1 MSYSHTCLLSN
12 GTNSAPSRNQI
23 QTGYDESRTANDP
36 PPAPLSAVSK
46 VIFSRV
52 FLKSSSKTQTHPHTP
67 TDDDDDDDDART
79 MRATPPN
86 GSTTTTTP
94 PNGSPSL
101 GGPAAVAG
109 TADETSSDHAL
120 FQLSASREARAKL
133 ELLERRMTTTTAGG
147 RSSFG
152 GGTPTSEDGRGMR
165 RRSGGGGTG
174 EDGAVAA
181 ERREVER
188 CEVED
193 SESDSDDEDAERAD
207 AAGYGVV
214 ASGDKT
220 AGDTRRKNGSSKRRR
235 RGSVLGDVSDMEN
248 SKPPPGSGGFA
259 RSRKHPG
266 GLNTNN
272 NANANVNAN
281 ATSLLDRFENTGSG
295 FKSASPLMEATP
307 SQGYVKHVEEERDA
321 AERRAKTLEEE
332 LEKTKKE
339 RDDLDRGCD
348 DLRAAMSDLEK
359 KHADESEKRRRGVH
373 QLAVNLAALERKQM
387 RMQIAEEGLRL
398 GTIGVQRIGSVL
410 QEVWEDGRAFH
421 ELDQRLD
428 RLAESK
434 KLAEE
439 KRKEVKKRLPPPG
452 SAQMDTA
459 AHAEYVLSEEVHK
472 ARMAIIRKEEEAIKN
487 ERESLER
494 EKAAHIRALKRVR
507 DEDGSRFNK
516 HPVLGDRY
524 VLMNLLG
531 RGGFSEVYKAWDC
544 VEMREVACKLHQL
557 NPQWSEERK
566 RTYVRHAA
574 RECSIH
580 KSLDHPHVVRLID
593 VFEVDSDSFC
603 TVLELCTGDDLD
615 ARLKAQGSISE
626 REARAILAQVFNGL
640 AYMSSGQKRIIHYDL
655 KPGNILFDEAG
666 RVKITD
672 FGLSKVME
680 ERPGTNFGADSGM
693 ELTSQG
699 AGTYW
704 YLPPECFETGPAPPK
719 ISSKV
724 DTWSC
729 GVILFQ
735 MIYGK
740 RPFGHEMSQEQI
752 LHAGTIRNAKN
763 VEFPSK
769 PSISPEGKAFI
780 TRCLAYKQS
789 ERPDVLEAS
798 QDPYMTFM
806 SK

>member
-1 MSYSHTCLLSN
+1 MTTPERSRE
-12 GTNSAPSRNQI
+12 APSV
-23 QTGYDESRTANDP
+23 E
-36 PPAPLSAVSK
+36 
-46 VIFSRV
+46 
-52 FLKSSSKTQTHPHTP
+52 
-67 TDDDDDDDDART
+67 
-79 MRATPPN
+79 
-86 GSTTTTTP
+86 
-94 PNGSPSL
+94 
-101 GGPAAVAG
+101 
-109 TADETSSDHAL
+109 AL
-120 FQLSASREARAKL
+120 FQASASREARARM
-133 ELLERRMTTTTAGG
+133 ELLERRLTSASPASGRKRRDRARERENGG
-147 RSSFG
+147 RE
-152 GGTPTSEDGRGMR
+152 EDAG
-165 RRSGGGGTG
+165 
-174 EDGAVAA
+174 
-181 ERREVER
+181 VER
-188 CEVED
+188 CAVAD
-193 SESDSDDEDAERAD
+193 SASDSSDSSDDEDGTA
-207 AAGYGVV
+207 YGVV
-214 ASGDKT
+214 RSDEGGGK
-220 AGDTRRKNGSSKRRR
+220 KRRR
-235 RGSVLGDVSDMEN
+235 GDGVGRRASDAEN
-248 SKPPPGSGGFA
+248 ERPMSGGGVA
-259 RSRKHPG
+259 RSKRHPSQ
-266 GLNTNN
+266 TAATAKKTVTQE
-272 NANANVNAN
+272 ANA
-281 ATSLLDRFENTGSG
+281 SLLERFENTNSRGANREMLVAFGSTAG
-295 FKSASPLMEATP
+295 AREDAGSAKK
-307 SQGYVKHVEEERDA
+307 VKD
-321 AERRAKTLEEE
+321 LEEK
-332 LEKTKKE
+332 LATAEKDREAYE
-339 RDDLDRGCD
+339 RACD
-348 DLRAAMSDLEK
+348 ELRALNNDLK
-359 KHADESEKRRRGVH
+359 LKHERANEARARGVH
-373 QLAVNLAALERKQM
+373 QLAVKLAALERKQM

-398 GTIGVQRIGSVL
+398 GTIGVQRVGSVL

-421 ELDQRLD
+421 ELDERLN

-439 KRKEVKKRLPPPG
+439 KRKQVKKKLPPPG

-472 ARMAIIRKEEEAIKN
+472 ARMAIIRKEEESIKT
-487 ERESLER
+487 EREALER

-531 RGGFSEVYKAWDC
+531 RGGFSEVYKAFDC

-580 KSLDHPHVVRLID
+580 KALDHPHVVRLID
-593 VFEVDSDSFC
+593 VFEVDCDSFC

-626 REARAILAQVFNGL
+626 REARAILAQVFSGL
-640 AYMSSGQKRIIHYDL
+640 AYMSTGPKRIIHYDL

-672 FGLSKVME
+672 FGLSKIME
-680 ERPGTNFGADSGM
+680 ERNVGFGADSGM

-740 RPFGHEMSQEQI
+740 RPFGHDMSQEQI
-752 LHAGTIRNAKN
+752 LHAGTIRNAKD

-769 PSISPEGKAFI
+769 PSISSEGKAFI
-780 TRCLAYKQS
+780 RRCLAYKQS
-789 ERPDVLEAS
+789 DRPDVLEAS
-798 QDPYMTFM
+798 KDPYMTFLT
-806 SK
+806 K

>member
-1 MSYSHTCLLSN
+1 MDDGSSPMSA
-12 GTNSAPSRNQI
+12 APFA
-23 QTGYDESRTANDP
+23 D
-36 PPAPLSAVSK
+36 
-46 VIFSRV
+46 
-52 FLKSSSKTQTHPHTP
+52 
-67 TDDDDDDDDART
+67 
-79 MRATPPN
+79 
-86 GSTTTTTP
+86 
-94 PNGSPSL
+94 
-101 GGPAAVAG
+101 
-109 TADETSSDHAL
+109 ADETSSDRCERL
-120 FQLSASREARAKL
+120 FQQSASREARAKL
-133 ELLERRMTTTTAGG
+133 ELLERRMTTATAGG
-147 RSSFG
+147 RVASASTAATVG
-152 GGTPTSEDGRGMR
+152 TVGVVTTPTSVDGGGGAMR
-165 RRSGGGGTG
+165 RRSDGRGRAG
-174 EDGAVAA
+174 EDAG
-181 ERREVER
+181 VER

-193 SESDSDDEDAERAD
+193 SESDSDDEDAERAE

-220 AGDTRRKNGSSKRRR
+220 AGGKREGGAKRRR
-235 RGSVLGDVSDMEN
+235 RGSVLGDVSDLEN

-266 GLNTNN
+266 G
-272 NANANVNAN
+272 ANATASVNAN

-307 SQGYVKHVEEERDA
+307 SQGYVKQVEEERDA
-321 AERRAKTLEEE
+321 AELRAKTLEEQ

-348 DLRAAMSDLEK
+348 DLRVAMSDLEK
-359 KHADESEKRRRGVH
+359 KHADEREKRRRGVH

-544 VEMREVACKLHQL
+544 DEMREVACKLHQL

-615 ARLKAQGSISE
+615 ARLKAQGAISE

-680 ERPGTNFGADSGM
+680 ERPGSNFGADSGM

>member
-1 MSYSHTCLLSN
+1 MH
-12 GTNSAPSRNQI
+12 
-23 QTGYDESRTANDP
+23 
-36 PPAPLSAVSK
+36 
-46 VIFSRV
+46 
-52 FLKSSSKTQTHPHTP
+52 
-67 TDDDDDDDDART
+67 
-79 MRATPPN
+79 
-86 GSTTTTTP
+86 GSTTTP

-101 GGPAAVAG
+101 GPGPGGVVASM
-109 TADETSSDHAL
+109 ADETSSDHAL
-120 FQLSASREARAKL
+120 FQLSASREARVKL

-147 RSSFG
+147 RSFV
-152 GGTPTSEDGRGMR
+152 GTPTSEDGRGMR
-165 RRSGGGGTG
+165 RRSGGGEHAAVG
-174 EDGAVAA
+174 EAAVA
-181 ERREVER
+181 EQRGVER

-220 AGDTRRKNGSSKRRR
+220 GGDVRRKNGGSKRRR

-266 GLNTNN
+266 GLNTN
-272 NANANVNAN
+272 ANVNAN

-307 SQGYVKHVEEERDA
+307 SQGYVKQVEEERDA
-321 AERRAKTLEEE
+321 AERRVKMLEEQ

-348 DLRAAMSDLEK
+348 DLRVAMSDLEK

-615 ARLKAQGSISE
+615 ARLKAQGAISE

-680 ERPGTNFGADSGM
+680 ERSGTNFGADSGM

-780 TRCLAYKQS
+780 SRCLAYKQS

>member
-1 MSYSHTCLLSN
+1 MTINLN
-12 GTNSAPSRNQI
+12 RQ
-23 QTGYDESRTANDP
+23 
-36 PPAPLSAVSK
+36 
-46 VIFSRV
+46 
-52 FLKSSSKTQTHPHTP
+52 
-67 TDDDDDDDDART
+67 
-79 MRATPPN
+79 MATPERSRDASVAEPATRDAM
-86 GSTTTTTP
+86 TTTTTRAP
-94 PNGSPSL
+94 FDPSEL
-101 GGPAAVAG
+101 
-109 TADETSSDHAL
+109 
-120 FQLSASREARAKL
+120 SREARDKMA
-133 ELLERRMTTTTAGG
+133 LLERRMTSVE
-147 RSSFG
+147 RSS
-152 GGTPTSEDGRGMR
+152 GTRARGRGATRFAVEDGDRSDSRGPR
-165 RRSGGGGTG
+165 
-174 EDGAVAA
+174 
-181 ERREVER
+181 
-188 CEVED
+188 VED
-193 SESDSDDEDAERAD
+193 SEASSSSSGEEGEDGSA
-207 AAGYGVV
+207 YGVV
-214 ASGDKT
+214 ASGGRSATGGEDEKKR
-220 AGDTRRKNGSSKRRR
+220 ARLGRSGGGGKGKRRR
-235 RGSVLGDVSDMEN
+235 RGSTASGEEDDAEN
-248 SKPPPGSGGFA
+248 EAPASQGGLA
-259 RSRKHPG
+259 RSRRHPSSSG
-266 GLNTNN
+266 KRT
-272 NANANVNAN
+272 ANA
-281 ATSLLDRFENTGSG
+281 SLLEKFENSGSRQ
-295 FKSASPLMEATP
+295 KVTSPAARAPMTPPEDGRERVAEAE
-307 SQGYVKHVEEERDA
+307 KKIRALEEKLAA
-321 AERRAKTLEEE
+321 AE
-332 LEKTKKE
+332 KE
-339 RDDLDRGCD
+339 REAYERGCEE
-348 DLRAAMSDLEK
+348 LRAANNDMKDAHARVNEARK
-359 KHADESEKRRRGVH
+359 KGVH
-373 QLAVNLAALERKQM
+373 KLAVNMASLERKQM

-398 GTIGVQRIGSVL
+398 GTIGVQRVGSVL

-421 ELDQRLD
+421 ELDERLE
-428 RLAESK
+428 RLAGSR

-439 KRKEVKKRLPPPG
+439 KRKQVKKKLPPPG
-452 SAQMDTA
+452 SAEMNTA

-472 ARMAIIRKEEEAIKN
+472 SRVAIIRKEEEAIKT

-507 DEDGSRFNK
+507 DEDGSRFND

-531 RGGFSEVYKAWDC
+531 RGGFSEVYKAWDS

-574 RECSIH
+574 RECDIH

-640 AYMSSGQKRIIHYDL
+640 AHMSSGPKRIIHYDL
-655 KPGNILFDEAG
+655 KPGNILFDDAG

-672 FGLSKVME
+672 FGLSKIME
-680 ERPGTNFGADSGM
+680 ERSIGFGADSGM

-740 RPFGHEMSQEQI
+740 RPFGHDMSQEQI
-752 LHAGTIRNAKN
+752 LHAGTIRNAKE

-798 QDPYMTFM
+798 QDPYMTFLT
-806 SK
+806 K

>member
-1 MSYSHTCLLSN
+1 MT
-12 GTNSAPSRNQI
+12 
-23 QTGYDESRTANDP
+23 
-36 PPAPLSAVSK
+36 PPAALSLSAGCFKV

-52 FLKSSSKTQTHPHTP
+52 FFENHHQKTKSNPSIHTP
-67 TDDDDDDDDART
+67 RRTTTNART
-79 MRATPPN
+79 MHATPPN
-86 GSTTTTTP
+86 GSTTTTTTP
-94 PNGSPSL
+94 PNGSPSP

-109 TADETSSDHAL
+109 TGDETSSDHASL
-120 FQLSASREARAKL
+120 FQLSASREARVKL
-133 ELLERRMTTTTAGG
+133 ELLERRMTTTTAAGG

-152 GGTPTSEDGRGMR
+152 GGTPTTSEDGRGMR
-165 RRSGGGGTG
+165 RRRSGGGGTG
-174 EDGAVAA
+174 TGTGYATAGED

-214 ASGDKT
+214 ASEDKT
-220 AGDTRRKNGSSKRRR
+220 AGDKGRKHGGGGSSKRRR
-235 RGSVLGDVSDMEN
+235 RGSVLGDVSDVEN

-266 GLNTNN
+266 GLNTN
-272 NANANVNAN
+272 NAN

-307 SQGYVKHVEEERDA
+307 SQGYVKHIEEERDA

-348 DLRAAMSDLEK
+348 DLRVAMSDLEK

-615 ARLKAQGSISE
+615 ARLKAQGAISE

>member
-1 MSYSHTCLLSN
+1 MH
-12 GTNSAPSRNQI
+12 
-23 QTGYDESRTANDP
+23 
-36 PPAPLSAVSK
+36 
-46 VIFSRV
+46 
-52 FLKSSSKTQTHPHTP
+52 
-67 TDDDDDDDDART
+67 
-79 MRATPPN
+79 
-86 GSTTTTTP
+86 GSTTTP

-101 GGPAAVAG
+101 GLGPGPGGVVAG
-109 TADETSSDHAL
+109 TAADETSSDHAL

-147 RSSFG
+147 RSFG
-152 GGTPTSEDGRGMR
+152 TGTPTSEDGRGMR

-174 EDGAVAA
+174 EDVGA

-220 AGDTRRKNGSSKRRR
+220 NGGDKRRKNGGGGGGGGSKRRR
-235 RGSVLGDVSDMEN
+235 RGSVLGDVSDAENN

-272 NANANVNAN
+272 ANAM
-281 ATSLLDRFENTGSG
+281 SLLDRFENTGSG

-321 AERRAKTLEEE
+321 AELRAKTLEEQ

-348 DLRAAMSDLEK
+348 DLRVAMSDLEK

-615 ARLKAQGSISE
+615 ARLKAQGAISE

>member
-1 MSYSHTCLLSN
+1 MN
-12 GTNSAPSRNQI
+12 
-23 QTGYDESRTANDP
+23 
-36 PPAPLSAVSK
+36 
-46 VIFSRV
+46 
-52 FLKSSSKTQTHPHTP
+52 
-67 TDDDDDDDDART
+67 
-79 MRATPPN
+79 
-86 GSTTTTTP
+86 
-94 PNGSPSL
+94 
-101 GGPAAVAG
+101 
-109 TADETSSDHAL
+109 
-120 FQLSASREARAKL
+120 
-133 ELLERRMTTTTAGG
+133 
-147 RSSFG
+147 
-152 GGTPTSEDGRGMR
+152 
-165 RRSGGGGTG
+165 
-174 EDGAVAA
+174 
-181 ERREVER
+181 
-188 CEVED
+188 
-193 SESDSDDEDAERAD
+193 
-207 AAGYGVV
+207 
-214 ASGDKT
+214 
-220 AGDTRRKNGSSKRRR
+220 
-235 RGSVLGDVSDMEN
+235 
-248 SKPPPGSGGFA
+248 
-259 RSRKHPG
+259 
-266 GLNTNN
+266 
-272 NANANVNAN
+272 
-281 ATSLLDRFENTGSG
+281 
-295 FKSASPLMEATP
+295 
-307 SQGYVKHVEEERDA
+307 
-321 AERRAKTLEEE
+321 
-332 LEKTKKE
+332 
-339 RDDLDRGCD
+339 
-348 DLRAAMSDLEK
+348 
-359 KHADESEKRRRGVH
+359 
-373 QLAVNLAALERKQM
+373 
-387 RMQIAEEGLRL
+387 
-398 GTIGVQRIGSVL
+398 
-410 QEVWEDGRAFH
+410 
-421 ELDQRLD
+421 
-428 RLAESK
+428 
-434 KLAEE
+434 
-439 KRKEVKKRLPPPG
+439 
-452 SAQMDTA
+452 TA

-472 ARMAIIRKEEEAIKN
+472 SRVAIIRKEEEAIKT

-507 DEDGSRFNK
+507 DEDGSRFND

-531 RGGFSEVYKAWDC
+531 RGGFSEVYKAWDS

-574 RECSIH
+574 RECDIH

-640 AYMSSGQKRIIHYDL
+640 AHMSSGPKRIIHYDL
-655 KPGNILFDEAG
+655 KPGNILFDDAG

-672 FGLSKVME
+672 FGLSKIME
-680 ERPGTNFGADSGM
+680 ERSIGFGADSGM

-740 RPFGHEMSQEQI
+740 RPFGHDMTQEQI
-752 LHAGTIRNAKN
+752 LHAGTIRNAKE

-798 QDPYMTFM
+798 QDPYMTFLT
-806 SK
+806 K

>member
-1 MSYSHTCLLSN
+1 MKSPRVES
-12 GTNSAPSRNQI
+12 PSR
-23 QTGYDESRTANDP
+23 
-36 PPAPLSAVSK
+36 
-46 VIFSRV
+46 
-52 FLKSSSKTQTHPHTP
+52 
-67 TDDDDDDDDART
+67 DARA
-79 MRATPPN
+79 RRRDARIDED
-86 GSTTTTTP
+86 
-94 PNGSPSL
+94 
-101 GGPAAVAG
+101 ARDVAG
-109 TADETSSDHAL
+109 AFVELDAMSSTPRAAETSAALEMFHAREL
-120 FQLSASREARAKL
+120 SREARAKI
-133 ELLERRMTTTTAGG
+133 ELLERRLTTSERATPPSASRETG
-147 RSSFG
+147 RSARARAGAERCAMEDSASDSSEDEG
-152 GGTPTSEDGRGMR
+152 GGT
-165 RRSGGGGTG
+165 
-174 EDGAVAA
+174 
-181 ERREVER
+181 
-188 CEVED
+188 
-193 SESDSDDEDAERAD
+193 RA
-207 AAGYGVV
+207 YGVV
-214 ASGDKT
+214 DARANASEGKASTVKAEGVGTGASGNGGKKT
-220 AGDTRRKNGSSKRRR
+220 TKRRR
-235 RGSVLGDVSDMEN
+235 RESATASDLEN
-248 SKPPPGSGGFA
+248 ENPERGGASGGLA
-259 RSRKHPG
+259 RSRRHPG
-266 GLNTNN
+266 GKT
-272 NANANVNAN
+272 ASARTPEANV
-281 ATSLLDRFENTGSG
+281 SLLDRFENTGSG
-295 FKSASPLMEATP
+295 FKTSSPLVEAMTTP
-307 SQGYVKHVEEERDA
+307 GKGTAGGEREA
-321 AERRAKTLEEE
+321 AATKIRALEEKLAATE
-332 LEKTKKE
+332 KE
-339 RDDLDRGCD
+339 REEYERGCEE
-348 DLRAAMSDLEK
+348 LRASNNELKREFERA
-359 KHADESEKRRRGVH
+359 SEARRRGVH
-373 QLAVNLAALERKQM
+373 QLAVNLAVLERKQM

-398 GTIGVQRIGSVL
+398 GTIGVQRVGSVL

-421 ELDQRLD
+421 ELDDRLD
-428 RLAESK
+428 RLTESR

-439 KRKEVKKRLPPPG
+439 KRKQVKKKLPPPG
-452 SAQMDTA
+452 SAEMDTT

-472 ARMAIIRKEEEAIKN
+472 ARMAIIRKEEEALKA

-531 RGGFSEVYKAWDC
+531 RGGFSEVYKAWDS

-574 RECSIH
+574 RECDIH

-640 AYMSSGQKRIIHYDL
+640 AYMSTGPKRIIHYDL

-672 FGLSKVME
+672 FGLSKIME
-680 ERPGTNFGADSGM
+680 ERSVGFGADSGM

-740 RPFGHEMSQEQI
+740 RPFGHDMSQEQI
-752 LHAGTIRNAKN
+752 LHAGTIRNAKE
-763 VEFPSK
+763 VEFPSR
-769 PSISPEGKAFI
+769 PSISLEGKAFI
-780 TRCLAYKQS
+780 SRCLAYKQS
-789 ERPDVLEAS
+789 QRPDVLEAS
-798 QDPYMTFM
+798 KDPYMTFLT
-806 SK
+806 K

>member
-1 MSYSHTCLLSN
+1 VFEFRFGRFGSCRRTRTRVVDA
-12 GTNSAPSRNQI
+12 GTGIS
-23 QTGYDESRTANDP
+23 
-36 PPAPLSAVSK
+36 
-46 VIFSRV
+46 
-52 FLKSSSKTQTHPHTP
+52 
-67 TDDDDDDDDART
+67 DART
-79 MRATPPN
+79 DLLRRRRHRRHRRRRGRYRRIRARMETDDA
-86 GSTTTTTP
+86 
-94 PNGSPSL
+94 SL
-101 GGPAAVAG
+101 
-109 TADETSSDHAL
+109 
-120 FQLSASREARAKL
+120 EARVAR
-133 ELLERRMTTTTAGG
+133 ERDDRVFHTSTSHDARMALLERRLQGA
-147 RSSFG
+147 
-152 GGTPTSEDGRGMR
+152 PTSASKDAMCGGVGSAGA
-165 RRSGGGGTG
+165 SGGGGRKTTG
-174 EDGAVAA
+174 GSGGAF
-181 ERREVER
+181 ER
-188 CEVED
+188 CSLD
-193 SESDSDDEDAERAD
+193 ASSSDSDSDDGDGSTDERSR
-207 AAGYGVV
+207 GGGRYSEFGVV
-214 ASGDKT
+214 AVDTTGSG
-220 AGDTRRKNGSSKRRR
+220 KRRR
-235 RGSVLGDVSDMEN
+235 RSFAADGAENEMSLSQRSLG
-248 SKPPPGSGGFA
+248 GAASGGLA
-259 RSRKHPG
+259 RSTRHPAKKAG
-266 GLNTNN
+266 VST
-272 NANANVNAN
+272 AEPHV
-281 ATSLLDRFENTGSG
+281 SLLERFENTGSG

-307 SQGYVKHVEEERDA
+307 SQGYVRQFEEERVEFEKKVAALEEKLRSAQSERDEYERGCEA
-321 AERRAKTLEEE
+321 LRQENNLIKEAHEKMNAERK
-332 LEKTKKE
+332 
-339 RDDLDRGCD
+339 
-348 DLRAAMSDLEK
+348 S
-359 KHADESEKRRRGVH
+359 GV
-373 QLAVNLAALERKQM
+373 QKLAVNMAMLERKQM

-398 GTIGVQRIGSVL
+398 GTIGVQRIGSAL

-421 ELDQRLD
+421 ELDQRLEN
-428 RLAESK
+428 LAESK
-434 KLAEE
+434 KLADE
-439 KRKEVKKRLPPPG
+439 KRKQVKKNLPPPG
-452 SAQMDTA
+452 SVAADTA

-472 ARMAIIRKEEEAIKN
+472 ARMAIIRKEEEAIKA

-494 EKAAHIRALKRVR
+494 EKAAHIRALKRTR

-531 RGGFSEVYKAWDC
+531 RGGFSEVYKAWDS
-544 VEMREVACKLHQL
+544 VQMREVACKLHQL

-615 ARLKAQGSISE
+615 ARLKSQGSISE
-626 REARAILAQVFNGL
+626 REARAILAQVFSGL

-672 FGLSKVME
+672 FGLSKIME
-680 ERPGTNFGADSGM
+680 ERAGVGTGIDSGM

-740 RPFGHEMSQEQI
+740 RPFGHDMSQEQI
-752 LHAGTIRNAKN
+752 LQSGTIRKATT
-763 VEFPSK
+763 VEFPNK
-769 PSISPEGKAFI
+769 PTISAEGKAFI
-780 TRCLAYKQS
+780 TKCLSYKQS

-798 QDPYMTFM
+798 QDPYMTFL

>member
-1 MSYSHTCLLSN
+1 M
-12 GTNSAPSRNQI
+12 
-23 QTGYDESRTANDP
+23 ETAEDG
-36 PPAPLSAVSK
+36 ASLEARHARERDD
-46 VIFSRV
+46 RV
-52 FLKSSSKTQTHPHTP
+52 FHASTSHEARMALLERRLQGGPTSASKDAVRAGAGVSGGDGRKTTGGSGGAFERCVDASSS
-67 TDDDDDDDDART
+67 DSDDDDAGD
-79 MRATPPN
+79 
-86 GSTTTTTP
+86 GST
-94 PNGSPSL
+94 G
-101 GGPAAVAG
+101 
-109 TADETSSDHAL
+109 ER
-120 FQLSASREARAKL
+120 SRG
-133 ELLERRMTTTTAGG
+133 GG
-147 RSSFG
+147 RY
-152 GGTPTSEDGRGMR
+152 
-165 RRSGGGGTG
+165 
-174 EDGAVAA
+174 
-181 ERREVER
+181 
-188 CEVED
+188 
-193 SESDSDDEDAERAD
+193 SDF
-207 AAGYGVV
+207 GVV
-214 ASGDKT
+214 AADTTGSG
-220 AGDTRRKNGSSKRRR
+220 KRRR
-235 RGSVLGDVSDMEN
+235 RQSFAADGAENEMSLSQRSLGAAM
-248 SKPPPGSGGFA
+248 SGGLA
-259 RSRKHPG
+259 RSTRHPAKMASVG
-266 GLNTNN
+266 TGEPHI
-272 NANANVNAN
+272 
-281 ATSLLDRFENTGSG
+281 SLLERFENTGSG
-295 FKSASPLMEATP
+295 FKTASPLMEATA
-307 SQGYVKHVEEERDA
+307 SRGYVRQFEEERAEFEKKVA
-321 AERRAKTLEEE
+321 ALEEQ
-332 LEKTKKE
+332 LRSARSE
-339 RDDLDRGCD
+339 RDEYERGCEA
-348 DLRAAMSDLEK
+348 LRQENNEIKEAHEK
-359 KHADESEKRRRGVH
+359 MNSERMRGV
-373 QLAVNLAALERKQM
+373 QKLAVNMATLERKQM

-398 GTIGVQRIGSVL
+398 GTIGVQRIGSAL

-421 ELDQRLD
+421 ELDQRLEN
-428 RLAESK
+428 LAESK
-434 KLAEE
+434 KLADE
-439 KRKEVKKRLPPPG
+439 KRKQVKKKLPPPG
-452 SAQMDTA
+452 SVAADTA

-472 ARMAIIRKEEEAIKN
+472 ARMAIIRKEEDAIKA

-494 EKAAHIRALKRVR
+494 EKAAHIRALKRTR

-531 RGGFSEVYKAWDC
+531 RGGFSEVYKAWDS
-544 VEMREVACKLHQL
+544 VQMREVACKLHQL

-615 ARLKAQGSISE
+615 ARLKSQGSISE
-626 REARAILAQVFNGL
+626 REARAILAQVFSGL

-672 FGLSKVME
+672 FGLSKIME
-680 ERPGTNFGADSGM
+680 DRAGVGAGIDSGM

-740 RPFGHEMSQEQI
+740 RPFGHDMSQEQI
-752 LHAGTIRNAKN
+752 LQSGTIRKATT

-769 PSISPEGKAFI
+769 PTISAEGKAFI
-780 TRCLAYKQS
+780 TKCLSYKQS

-798 QDPYMTFM
+798 QDPYMTFL

>member
-1 MSYSHTCLLSN
+1 M
-12 GTNSAPSRNQI
+12 A
-23 QTGYDESRTANDP
+23 
-36 PPAPLSAVSK
+36 
-46 VIFSRV
+46 
-52 FLKSSSKTQTHPHTP
+52 
-67 TDDDDDDDDART
+67 
-79 MRATPPN
+79 
-86 GSTTTTTP
+86 
-94 PNGSPSL
+94 
-101 GGPAAVAG
+101 
-109 TADETSSDHAL
+109 
-120 FQLSASREARAKL
+120 
-133 ELLERRMTTTTAGG
+133 LLERRMTSAERVVGRETNG
-147 RSSFG
+147 RSMMMRARDG
-152 GGTPTSEDGRGMR
+152 G
-165 RRSGGGGTG
+165 
-174 EDGAVAA
+174 
-181 ERREVER
+181 VER
-188 CEVED
+188 CAVED
-193 SESDSDDEDAERAD
+193 SASDDSRAEDAG
-207 AAGYGVV
+207 AASSSDEEEEEDGSAYGVV
-214 ASGDKT
+214 ASGGRSVRGGDDVDVGVEAKRARAGGGAVEKT
-220 AGDTRRKNGSSKRRR
+220 KRRR
-235 RGSVLGDVSDMEN
+235 RGSPASEAEN
-248 SKPPPGSGGFA
+248 EAPASGGLA
-259 RSRKHPG
+259 RSRRHPSSSISSG
-266 GLNTNN
+266 KR
-272 NANANVNAN
+272 AANVSLLEKFENSGSRPPK
-281 ATSLLDRFENTGSG
+281 ATS
-295 FKSASPLMEATP
+295 P
-307 SQGYVKHVEEERDA
+307 
-321 AERRAKTLEEE
+321 AERGPMTPPEDGRERVEIAEAEKKIRALEEKLMAVE
-332 LEKTKKE
+332 KE
-339 RDDLDRGCD
+339 REAYERGCEE
-348 DLRAAMSDLEK
+348 LRAANNELRDAHARANEARK
-359 KHADESEKRRRGVH
+359 KGVH
-373 QLAVNLAALERKQM
+373 KLAVNMAALERKQM

-398 GTIGVQRIGSVL
+398 GTIGVQRVGSVL

-421 ELDQRLD
+421 ELDERLE
-428 RLAESK
+428 RLAESR

-439 KRKEVKKRLPPPG
+439 KRKQVKKKLPPPG
-452 SAQMDTA
+452 SAEMNTA

-472 ARMAIIRKEEEAIKN
+472 SRVAIIRKEEEAIKT

-507 DEDGSRFNK
+507 DEDGSRFND

-531 RGGFSEVYKAWDC
+531 RGGFSEVYKAWDS
-544 VEMREVACKLHQL
+544 VDMREVACKLHQL

-574 RECSIH
+574 RECDIH

-640 AYMSSGQKRIIHYDL
+640 AYMSTGPKRIIHYDL
-655 KPGNILFDEAG
+655 KPGNILFDDAG

-672 FGLSKVME
+672 FGLSKIME
-680 ERPGTNFGADSGM
+680 ERSMGFGADSGM

-740 RPFGHEMSQEQI
+740 RPFGHDMSQEQI
-752 LHAGTIRNAKN
+752 LHAGTIRNGKE

-798 QDPYMTFM
+798 QDPYMTFLT
-806 SK
+806 K

>member
-1 MSYSHTCLLSN
+1 
-12 GTNSAPSRNQI
+12 
-23 QTGYDESRTANDP
+23 
-36 PPAPLSAVSK
+36 
-46 VIFSRV
+46 
-52 FLKSSSKTQTHPHTP
+52 
-67 TDDDDDDDDART
+67 

-86 GSTTTTTP
+86 GPTTTTTP

-133 ELLERRMTTTTAGG
+133 ELLERRMTTTTASG

-165 RRSGGGGTG
+165 RRRSGGGGTG
-174 EDGAVAA
+174 TGYATAGEDGAAV
-181 ERREVER
+181 VER

-220 AGDTRRKNGSSKRRR
+220 AGDKGRKHGGGGSSKRRR

-348 DLRAAMSDLEK
+348 DLRVAMSDLEK

-615 ARLKAQGSISE
+615 ARLKAQGAISE

>member
-1 MSYSHTCLLSN
+1 MT
-12 GTNSAPSRNQI
+12 
-23 QTGYDESRTANDP
+23 P
-36 PPAPLSAVSK
+36 PD
-46 VIFSRV
+46 R
-52 FLKSSSKTQTHPHTP
+52 
-67 TDDDDDDDDART
+67 DARVSPT
-79 MRATPPN
+79 TATTPATRPSSRPDRDAREAIELETRRRATTN
-86 GSTTTTTP
+86 QLHLHQQRHRRRSVAEDVFELST
-94 PNGSPSL
+94 
-101 GGPAAVAG
+101 
-109 TADETSSDHAL
+109 
-120 FQLSASREARAKL
+120 ASREAREKMA
-133 ELLERRMTTTTAGG
+133 LLERRMTSAERVVG
-147 RSSFG
+147 RETNG
-152 GGTPTSEDGRGMR
+152 RMMMTGAKDGR
-165 RRSGGGGTG
+165 
-174 EDGAVAA
+174 
-181 ERREVER
+181 VER
-188 CEVED
+188 CAVED
-193 SESDSDDEDAERAD
+193 SASDDDSREVAAAAAPALSSSDEENAEDVSA
-207 AAGYGVV
+207 YGVV
-214 ASGDKT
+214 ASGGRSVRGGGDDEGGAEAT
-220 AGDTRRKNGSSKRRR
+220 RARAGDGAAAETTKKRRR
-235 RGSVLGDVSDMEN
+235 RGSTASEAEN
-248 SKPPPGSGGFA
+248 EAAASGGGGLA
-259 RSRKHPG
+259 RSRRHPSSSSSG
-266 GLNTNN
+266 KR
-272 NANANVNAN
+272 AANVSLLEKFENSGSRPPK
-281 ATSLLDRFENTGSG
+281 ATSPAAREPMTPPEDGRERVVVT
-295 FKSASPLMEATP
+295 EAE
-307 SQGYVKHVEEERDA
+307 KKI
-321 AERRAKTLEEE
+321 RALEEKLVAVE
-332 LEKTKKE
+332 KE
-339 RDDLDRGCD
+339 REAYERGCEE
-348 DLRAAMSDLEK
+348 LRAANNELRNAHARANEARK
-359 KHADESEKRRRGVH
+359 KGVH
-373 QLAVNLAALERKQM
+373 KLAVNMAALERKQM

-398 GTIGVQRIGSVL
+398 GTIGVQRVGSVL

-421 ELDQRLD
+421 ELDERFE
-428 RLAESK
+428 RLAESR

-439 KRKEVKKRLPPPG
+439 KRKQVKKKLPPPG
-452 SAQMDTA
+452 SAEMNTA

-472 ARMAIIRKEEEAIKN
+472 SRVAIIRKEEEAIKT

-507 DEDGSRFNK
+507 DEDGSRFND

-531 RGGFSEVYKAWDC
+531 RGGFSEVYKAWDS

-574 RECSIH
+574 RECDIH

-640 AYMSSGQKRIIHYDL
+640 AYMSTGPKRIIHYDL
-655 KPGNILFDEAG
+655 KPGNILFDDAG

-672 FGLSKVME
+672 FGLSKIME
-680 ERPGTNFGADSGM
+680 ERSMGFGADTGM

-740 RPFGHEMSQEQI
+740 RPFGHDMSQEQI
-752 LHAGTIRNAKN
+752 LHAGTIRNAKE

-798 QDPYMTFM
+798 QDPYMTFLTKKK
-806 SK
+806 SEL

>member
-1 MSYSHTCLLSN
+1 MTSPDLGARVSPATA
-12 GTNSAPSRNQI
+12 TTPS
-23 QTGYDESRTANDP
+23 THASSRPDRA
-36 PPAPLSAVSK
+36 ARAAVAA
-46 VIFSRV
+46 SR
-52 FLKSSSKTQTHPHTP
+52 
-67 TDDDDDDDDART
+67 A
-79 MRATPPN
+79 
-86 GSTTTTTP
+86 TTTTTTTR
-94 PNGSPSL
+94 PNHHHHPSD
-101 GGPAAVAG
+101 VF
-109 TADETSSDHAL
+109 E
-120 FQLSASREARAKL
+120 LSTASREAREKMA
-133 ELLERRMTTTTAGG
+133 LLERRMTSAERVVGRETNG
-147 RSSFG
+147 RSMMMRARDG
-152 GGTPTSEDGRGMR
+152 G
-165 RRSGGGGTG
+165 
-174 EDGAVAA
+174 
-181 ERREVER
+181 VER
-188 CEVED
+188 CAVED
-193 SESDSDDEDAERAD
+193 SASDDSRAEDAG
-207 AAGYGVV
+207 AASSSDEEEEEDGSAYGVV
-214 ASGDKT
+214 ASGGRSVRGGDDVDVGVEAKRARAGGGAVEKT
-220 AGDTRRKNGSSKRRR
+220 KRRR
-235 RGSVLGDVSDMEN
+235 RGSPASEAEN
-248 SKPPPGSGGFA
+248 EAPASGGLA
-259 RSRKHPG
+259 RSRRHPSSSISSG
-266 GLNTNN
+266 KR
-272 NANANVNAN
+272 AANVSLLEKFENSGSRPPK
-281 ATSLLDRFENTGSG
+281 ATS
-295 FKSASPLMEATP
+295 P
-307 SQGYVKHVEEERDA
+307 
-321 AERRAKTLEEE
+321 AERGPMTPPEDGRERVEIAEAEKKIRALEEKLMAVE
-332 LEKTKKE
+332 KE
-339 RDDLDRGCD
+339 REAYERGCEE
-348 DLRAAMSDLEK
+348 LRAANNELRDAHARANEARK
-359 KHADESEKRRRGVH
+359 KGVH
-373 QLAVNLAALERKQM
+373 KLAVNMAALERKQM

-398 GTIGVQRIGSVL
+398 GTIGVQRVGSVL

-421 ELDQRLD
+421 ELDERLE
-428 RLAESK
+428 RLAESR

-439 KRKEVKKRLPPPG
+439 KRKQVKKKLPPPG
-452 SAQMDTA
+452 SAEMNTA

-472 ARMAIIRKEEEAIKN
+472 SRVAIIRKEEEAIKT

-507 DEDGSRFNK
+507 DEDGSRFND

-531 RGGFSEVYKAWDC
+531 RGGFSEVYKAWDS
-544 VEMREVACKLHQL
+544 VDMREVACKLHQL

-574 RECSIH
+574 RECDIH

-640 AYMSSGQKRIIHYDL
+640 AYMSTGPKRIIHYDL
-655 KPGNILFDEAG
+655 KPGNILFDDAG

-672 FGLSKVME
+672 FGLSKIME
-680 ERPGTNFGADSGM
+680 ERSMGFGADSGM

-740 RPFGHEMSQEQI
+740 RPFGHDMSQEQI
-752 LHAGTIRNAKN
+752 LHAGTIRNAKE

-798 QDPYMTFM
+798 QDPYMTFLT
-806 SK
+806 K

>member
-1 MSYSHTCLLSN
+1 M
-12 GTNSAPSRNQI
+12 
-23 QTGYDESRTANDP
+23 
-36 PPAPLSAVSK
+36 
-46 VIFSRV
+46 
-52 FLKSSSKTQTHPHTP
+52 
-67 TDDDDDDDDART
+67 
-79 MRATPPN
+79 ATPDA
-86 GSTTTTTP
+86 S
-94 PNGSPSL
+94 SRD
-101 GGPAAVAG
+101 AA
-109 TADETSSDHAL
+109 ERL
-120 FQLSASREARAKL
+120 FQISSSREARQKMD
-133 ELLERRMTTTTAGG
+133 LLERRMTSASPVSG
-147 RSSFG
+147 RK
-152 GGTPTSEDGRGMR
+152 
-165 RRSGGGGTG
+165 RSRVVDRVVESASPAVVG
-174 EDGAVAA
+174 EMA
-181 ERREVER
+181 ER
-188 CEVED
+188 CAVED
-193 SESDSDDEDAERAD
+193 SESDGGGSDESASEDDGTA
-207 AAGYGVV
+207 YGVV
-214 ASGDKT
+214 RADRSSGKGGGREKRGRGGGARASDAENERPVSVGGL
-220 AGDTRRKNGSSKRRR
+220 ARSKRHPSSSGKRAAAAP
-235 RGSVLGDVSDMEN
+235 VSH
-248 SKPPPGSGGFA
+248 A
-259 RSRKHPG
+259 
-266 GLNTNN
+266 
-272 NANANVNAN
+272 
-281 ATSLLDRFENTGSG
+281 SLLERFENANSRGV
-295 FKSASPLMEATP
+295 SPAGALTERKA
-307 SQGYVKHVEEERDA
+307 GEERE
-321 AERRAKTLEEE
+321 AEHARRVKELEEK
-332 LEKTKKE
+332 LAATE
-339 RDDLDRGCD
+339 RDRATFERACDEMRASNNDLKANYERVNEV
-348 DLRAAMSDLEK
+348 RTK
-359 KHADESEKRRRGVH
+359 GVH
-373 QLAVNLAALERKQM
+373 QLAVKLAAFERKQM

-398 GTIGVQRIGSVL
+398 GTIGVQRVGSVL

-421 ELDQRLD
+421 ELDERLE

-434 KLAEE
+434 RLAEE
-439 KRKEVKKRLPPPG
+439 KRKQVKKKLPPPG

-472 ARMAIIRKEEEAIKN
+472 ARMAIIRKEEESIKM
-487 ERESLER
+487 EREALER

-531 RGGFSEVYKAWDC
+531 RGGFSEVYKAFDC

-615 ARLKAQGSISE
+615 ARLKAQGCISE
-626 REARAILAQVFNGL
+626 REARAILAQVFSGL
-640 AYMSSGQKRIIHYDL
+640 AYMSTGQKRIIHYDL
-655 KPGNILFDEAG
+655 KPGNILFDDAG

-672 FGLSKVME
+672 FGLSKIME
-680 ERPGTNFGADSGM
+680 ERHVGFGADSGM

-735 MIYGK
+735 MIYGR
-740 RPFGHEMSQEQI
+740 RPFGHDMSQEQI
-752 LHAGTIRNAKN
+752 LHAGTIRNAKE
-763 VEFPSK
+763 VDFPSK
-769 PSISPEGKAFI
+769 PAISPEGKAFI

-789 ERPDVLEAS
+789 DRPDVLEAS
-798 QDPYMTFM
+798 QDPYMTFL

>member
-1 MSYSHTCLLSN
+1 MT
-12 GTNSAPSRNQI
+12 
-23 QTGYDESRTANDP
+23 P
-36 PPAPLSAVSK
+36 PD
-46 VIFSRV
+46 R
-52 FLKSSSKTQTHPHTP
+52 
-67 TDDDDDDDDART
+67 DARVSPT
-79 MRATPPN
+79 TATTPATRPSSRPDRDAREAIELETRRRATTN
-86 GSTTTTTP
+86 QLHLHQQRHRRRSVAEDVFELST
-94 PNGSPSL
+94 
-101 GGPAAVAG
+101 
-109 TADETSSDHAL
+109 
-120 FQLSASREARAKL
+120 ASREAREKMA
-133 ELLERRMTTTTAGG
+133 LLERRMTSAERVVG
-147 RSSFG
+147 RETNG
-152 GGTPTSEDGRGMR
+152 RMMMTGAKDGR
-165 RRSGGGGTG
+165 
-174 EDGAVAA
+174 
-181 ERREVER
+181 VER
-188 CEVED
+188 CAMED
-193 SESDSDDEDAERAD
+193 SASDDDSREVAAAAAPALSSSDEENAEDVSA
-207 AAGYGVV
+207 YGVV
-214 ASGDKT
+214 ASGGRSVRGGGDDEGGAEAT
-220 AGDTRRKNGSSKRRR
+220 RARAGDGAAAETTKKRRR
-235 RGSVLGDVSDMEN
+235 RGSTASEAEN
-248 SKPPPGSGGFA
+248 EAAASGGGGLA
-259 RSRKHPG
+259 RSRRHPSSSSSG
-266 GLNTNN
+266 KR
-272 NANANVNAN
+272 AANVSLLEKFENSASRPPK
-281 ATSLLDRFENTGSG
+281 ATSPAARGPMTPPEDGRERVVVT
-295 FKSASPLMEATP
+295 EAE
-307 SQGYVKHVEEERDA
+307 KKI
-321 AERRAKTLEEE
+321 RALEEKLVAVE
-332 LEKTKKE
+332 KE
-339 RDDLDRGCD
+339 REAYERGCEE
-348 DLRAAMSDLEK
+348 LRAANNELRNAHARANEARK
-359 KHADESEKRRRGVH
+359 KGVH
-373 QLAVNLAALERKQM
+373 KLAVNMAALERKQM

-398 GTIGVQRIGSVL
+398 GTIGVQRVGSVL

-421 ELDQRLD
+421 ELDERFE
-428 RLAESK
+428 RLAESR

-439 KRKEVKKRLPPPG
+439 KRKQVKKKLPPPG
-452 SAQMDTA
+452 SAEMNTA

-472 ARMAIIRKEEEAIKN
+472 SRVAIIRKEEEAIKT

-507 DEDGSRFNK
+507 DEDGSRFND

-531 RGGFSEVYKAWDC
+531 RGGFSEVYKAWDS

-574 RECSIH
+574 RECDIH

-640 AYMSSGQKRIIHYDL
+640 AYMSTGPKRIIHYDL
-655 KPGNILFDEAG
+655 KPGNILFDDAG

-672 FGLSKVME
+672 FGLSKIME
-680 ERPGTNFGADSGM
+680 ERSMGFGADTGM

-740 RPFGHEMSQEQI
+740 RPFGHDMSQEQI
-752 LHAGTIRNAKN
+752 LHAGTIRNAKE

-798 QDPYMTFM
+798 QDPYMTFLTKKK
-806 SK
+806 SEL